1 MASEHLL
8 LVHGADGRL
17 LVLEGMNREWGGV
30 QAGCLAEAEPE
41 VSGSEWYY
49 AAEEADYDKGRGKDR
64 VCEAM
69 GVVRMWSQAL
79 VPRATSSNSDEGT

>member
-1 MASEHLL
+1 M
-8 LVHGADGRL
+8 
-17 LVLEGMNREWGGV
+17 
-30 QAGCLAEAEPE
+30 GCKQGCPAEAEPE

-79 VPRATSSNSDEGT
+79 VPRASSSNSDEGT